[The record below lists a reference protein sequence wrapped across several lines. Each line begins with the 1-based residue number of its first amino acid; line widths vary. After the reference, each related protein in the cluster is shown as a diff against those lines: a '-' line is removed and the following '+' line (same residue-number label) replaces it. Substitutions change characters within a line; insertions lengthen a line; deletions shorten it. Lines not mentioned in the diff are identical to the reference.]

1 MGLLTPLSLKSVHL
15 GPLHLIDNSQMIDA
29 SGLLEAISVDVSL
42 VALPPELMAHG
53 FINSSILEERSS
65 WTPASDRQF
74 TDDRCFGVT
83 RSDFGG
89 CVARCSTA

>member
-65 WTPASDRQF
+65 W
-74 TDDRCFGVT
+74 CFCLFSSLT
-83 RSDFGG
+83 
-89 CVARCSTA
+89 